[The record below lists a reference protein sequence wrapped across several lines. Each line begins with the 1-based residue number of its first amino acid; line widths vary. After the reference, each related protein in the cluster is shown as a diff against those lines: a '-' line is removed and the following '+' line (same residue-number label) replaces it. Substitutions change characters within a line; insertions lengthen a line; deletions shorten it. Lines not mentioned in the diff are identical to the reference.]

1 MVIQI
6 PKETSPRP
14 FLKWAGGKSRLIQ
27 QYIPYFPNNYKNYYE
42 PFLGG
47 GAVFFYLQPTTAI
60 LTDIN
65 AELINTYCC
74 VRDNVDELIL
84 LLKEHKERHTR
95 DYYYSVRN
103 NFAGTDLEKAA
114 RLIYLNKTCFNGLYR
129 VNSQGK
135 FNVPLGRYDN
145 PNICPENLLQLA
157 STALYDA
164 TIQQADFTQVLKYAT
179 SSDDFVFFDPPY
191 HPISDTSYFT
201 AYSSNS
207 FTRKDQEVLRDTCA
221 ELSSRGVKVMVC
233 NSDSE
238 FIKKIYQDINFETYT
253 IKAARSINS
262 NIKNRGIINELLITS
277 FDNKEFRSQNSEF
290 SMNPVCLGSE

>member
-27 QYIPYFPNNYKNYYE
+27 QYIPYFPKSYKNYYE

-47 GAVFFYLQPTTAI
+47 GAVFFYLQPSAAI

-65 AELINTYCC
+65 ADLINTYYC
-74 VRDNVDELIL
+74 VRDHVEELIS
-84 LLKEHKERHTR
+84 LLKEHKIRHNK
-95 DYYYSVRN
+95 DYYYSIRN
-103 NFAGTDLEKAA
+103 YSGGTDIEKAA
-114 RLIYLNKTCFNGLYR
+114 RIIYLNKTCFNGLYR

-135 FNVPLGRYDN
+135 FNVPLGRYEN
-145 PNICPENLLQLA
+145 PNICHENLLRLA
-157 STALYDA
+157 SIALSHA
-164 TIQQADFTQVLKYAT
+164 EIQQADFTEVLNHAT

-201 AYSSNS
+201 AYNQNCFSK
-207 FTRKDQEVLRDTCA
+207 KDQELLRDTCA
-221 ELSSRGVKVMVC
+221 ELASRGVKVMVC

-238 FIKKIYQDINFETYT
+238 FTSKIYTDINFETYR

-262 NIKNRGIINELLITS
+262 NIKNRGMIYELLITS
-277 FDNKEFRSQNSEF
+277 FKDFYLPKQ
-290 SMNPVCLGSE
+290 

>member
-27 QYIPYFPNNYKNYYE
+27 QYIPYFPKSYKNYYE

-47 GAVFFYLQPTTAI
+47 GAVFFYLQPTAAI

-65 AELINTYCC
+65 AELINAYGC
-74 VRDNVDELIL
+74 VRDNVEELISI
-84 LLKEHKERHTR
+84 LKEHKNRHNK

-103 NFAGTDLEKAA
+103 NSVGSDIEKAA

-145 PNICPENLLQLA
+145 PNICHEDLLRVA
-157 STALYDA
+157 SIALSHA
-164 TIQQADFTQVLKYAT
+164 KIQQADFTEVLNYAT

-201 AYSSNS
+201 AYSQNC
-207 FTRKDQEVLRDTCA
+207 FTKKDQEVLRDTCA
-221 ELSSRGVKVMVC
+221 ELASRGVKVMVC

-238 FIKKIYQDINFETYT
+238 FIQKIYTDINFETYK

-262 NIKNRGIINELLITS
+262 NIKNRGRIYELLITS
-277 FDNKEFRSQNSEF
+277 FKDFYLPKQ
-290 SMNPVCLGSE
+290 

>member
-27 QYIPYFPNNYKNYYE
+27 QYIPYFPNSYKNYYE

-47 GAVFFYLQPTTAI
+47 GAVFFYLQPTAAV

-74 VRDNVDELIL
+74 VRDHVEELISI
-84 LLKEHKERHTR
+84 LKEHKNRHDR

-103 NFAGTDLEKAA
+103 NYGGTGIEKAA

-135 FNVPLGRYDN
+135 FNVPLGRYEN
-145 PNICPENLLQLA
+145 PNICSEDLLRTTSKAL
-157 STALYDA
+157 STSK
-164 TIQQADFTQVLKYAT
+164 IKQANFVDVLNYAT
-179 SSDDFVFFDPPY
+179 SNDDFIYFDPPY
-191 HPISDTSYFT
+191 YPVSETSYFT
-201 AYSSNS
+201 AYSSDR
-207 FTRKDQEVLRDTCA
+207 FAEDQQVQLKDVFVKLAQ
-221 ELSSRGVKVMVC
+221 RGVKVMLS
-233 NSDSE
+233 NSDCE
-238 FIKKIYQDINFETYT
+238 FIRNLYSSFNIHT
-253 IKAARSINS
+253 RSASRAINS
-262 NIKNRGIINELLITS
+262 NANKRGKITEVLVTS
-277 FDNKEFRSQNSEF
+277 Y
-290 SMNPVCLGSE
+290 

>member
-1 MVIQI
+1 MVIQVS
-6 PKETSPRP
+6 KGTSPRP

-27 QYIPYFPNNYKNYYE
+27 QYIPYFPKSYKNYYE

-47 GAVFFYLQPTTAI
+47 GAVFFYLQPNAAI

-74 VRDNVDELIL
+74 VRDRVEELIS
-84 LLKEHKERHTR
+84 LLKEHKIRHDK

-103 NFAGTDLEKAA
+103 NYSGTDIEKAA

-145 PNICPENLLQLA
+145 PNICAEVLLKAA
-157 STALYDA
+157 SEALSHA
-164 TIQQADFTQVLKYAT
+164 EIKQVDFTEVLNHAT

-201 AYSSNS
+201 GYNQNCFSKKN
-207 FTRKDQEVLRDTCA
+207 QELLRDTCA
-221 ELSSRGVKVMVC
+221 ELAIRGVKVMVC
-233 NSDSE
+233 NSNSE
-238 FIKKIYQDINFETYT
+238 FIKKIYTDINFETYK

-262 NIKNRGIINELLITS
+262 NIKNRGIIDELLITS
-277 FDNKEFRSQNSEF
+277 F
-290 SMNPVCLGSE
+290 

>member
-27 QYIPYFPNNYKNYYE
+27 QYIPYFPKNYQNYYE

-47 GAVFFYLQPTTAI
+47 GAIFFHLQPNKAI

-84 LLKEHKERHTR
+84 LLKEHKERHNR
-95 DYYYSVRN
+95 DYYYTIRN
-103 NFAGTDLEKAA
+103 NYVGTDLEKAA
-114 RLIYLNKTCFNGLYR
+114 RFIYLNKTCFNGLYR
-129 VNSQGK
+129 VNSHGN
-135 FNVPLGRYDN
+135 FNVPLGRYNN
-145 PNICPENLLQLA
+145 PNICPENLLQVA
-157 STALYDA
+157 STALSQA
-164 TIQQADFTQVLKYAT
+164 KIQQADFTEVLNHAT
-179 SSDDFVFFDPPY
+179 SSNDFVFFDPPY
-191 HPISDTSYFT
+191 HPISQTSYFT

-207 FTRKDQEVLRDTCA
+207 FSKKDQELLRDTCA
-221 ELSSRGVKVMVC
+221 ELASRGVKVMVC
-233 NSDSE
+233 NSDCE
-238 FIKKIYQDINFETYT
+238 FIKKIYTDINFETHT

-262 NIKNRGIINELLITS
+262 NIKNRGMIDELLITS
-277 FDNKEFRSQNSEF
+277 FNN
-290 SMNPVCLGSE
+290 

>member
-27 QYIPYFPNNYKNYYE
+27 QYIPYFPKSYKNYYE

-47 GAVFFYLQPTTAI
+47 GAVFFYLQPSAAI

-74 VRDNVDELIL
+74 VRDHVEELIS
-84 LLKEHKERHTR
+84 LLKEHKIRHDK

-103 NFAGTDLEKAA
+103 NSGGTDLEKAA

-135 FNVPLGRYDN
+135 FNVPLGRYEN
-145 PNICPENLLQLA
+145 PNICSEVLLKATSEAL
-157 STALYDA
+157 STSKIKQ
-164 TIQQADFTQVLKYAT
+164 TDFVDVLNYAT
-179 SSDDFVFFDPPY
+179 SSHDFIYFDPPY
-191 HPISDTSYFT
+191 YPVSETSYFT
-201 AYSSNS
+201 AYSSYR
-207 FTRKDQEVLRDTCA
+207 FAEVQQVQLKDVFEKLA
-221 ELSSRGVKVMVC
+221 GRGVKVMLS
-233 NSDSE
+233 NSDCE
-238 FIKKIYQDINFETYT
+238 FIRNLYSSFNIHT
-253 IKAARSINS
+253 ISASRAINS
-262 NIKNRGIINELLITS
+262 NAKKRGKITELLVTS
-277 FDNKEFRSQNSEF
+277 Y
-290 SMNPVCLGSE
+290 